1 MLAHMQF
8 RLPLHERNGL
18 FLPIAVKDFGC
29 TTNTRLKPW
38 LDDLVVE
45 FVVGMILEGAVDDLS
60 TIPRVRTRG
69 EAGHIDL
76 SAATINGNKEEVS
89 LGDSLWKWKD
99 DVHVRGNGKRHS
111 RIERG
116 DPSSGQGASLT
127 ESAASISVGKRY
139 GTLVFRRLMRGIRAL
154 VDAELALLLA
164 PCQAAHRT
172 ALVALSR
179 HPCLALGESPSPAE
193 RAGERRF
200 KTYLA
205 HTSPSPSM

>member
-60 TIPRVRTRG
+60 TIPRVRTLG

-76 SAATINGNKEEVS
+76 SELTSNYNQECT
-89 LGDSLWKWKD
+89 LGDSLLKWRD
-99 DVHVRGNGKRHS
+99 AVNVRGNGKRHS
-111 RIERG
+111 RIE
-116 DPSSGQGASLT
+116 SGTGSRDGGASLT
-127 ESAASISVGKRY
+127 ESAASISVGSRY
-139 GTLVFRRLMRGIRAL
+139 GTLVFRQLMRGIRAL

-200 KTYLA
+200 KTYLDNTA
-205 HTSPSPSM
+205 GLS